1 MDCTIRAVIIL
12 LFFAAA
18 IGGGLNAVAGGG
30 SFLTLPA
37 LIVAGISPVV
47 ANATSTLALWP
58 ASISSTFAYR
68 GDIKT
73 SRQWLVILG
82 LTSVAG
88 GLLGA
93 QLLVRTSDSSF
104 LRLLPWL
111 MLVAAATFTFG
122 SKLRP
127 KRVDTSGAHRFEGG
141 ASWHPS
147 MLGVVAIQ
155 LVIAAYGGYFGG
167 GMGIMMLATFALA
180 GMTNIHEMNGL
191 KALLGVSINGLA
203 LLTFMLSGA
212 IQWKYGLTMAVGG
225 VVGGYS
231 TAAFARKLDSRYVR
245 RFVIVVGWLMTA
257 YFFWRR

>member
-1 MDCTIRAVIIL
+1 VIVL

-37 LIVAGISPVV
+37 LIFAGVSPVV

-73 SRQWLVILG
+73 STRWLVILG

-88 GLLGA
+88 GLAGA
-93 QLLVRTSDSSF
+93 LLLVRTSDSSF

-111 MLVAAATFTFG
+111 MLIAAATFTFG
-122 SKLRP
+122 NKLRP
-127 KRVDTSGAHRFEGG
+127 KRALASSGDSHRFEHGG
-141 ASWHPS
+141 AWHPS
-147 MLGVVAIQ
+147 MLGIVAIQ

-167 GMGIMMLATFALA
+167 GMGIMMLATMAIS
-180 GMTNIHEMNGL
+180 GMTDIHEMNGL
-191 KALLGVSINGLA
+191 KTILAILINCLA
-203 LLTFMLSGA
+203 LGTFIASGLVVWTA
-212 IQWKYGLTMAVGG
+212 GLVMMAGTIL
-225 VVGGYS
+225 GGYAG
-231 TAAFARKLDSRYVR
+231 AAVAKTIDR
-245 RFVIVVGWLMTA
+245 RFVRYFIILVGWTMTI
-257 YFFWRR
+257 YFFLR

>member
-1 MDCTIRAVIIL
+1 VIVL

-37 LIVAGISPVV
+37 LIFAGVSPVV

-73 SRQWLVILG
+73 STRWLVILG

-88 GLLGA
+88 GLAGA
-93 QLLVRTSDSSF
+93 LLLVRTSDSSF

-111 MLVAAATFTFG
+111 MLIAAATFTFG
-122 SKLRP
+122 NKLRP
-127 KRVDTSGAHRFEGG
+127 KRALASSGDSHRFEHGG
-141 ASWHPS
+141 AWHPS
-147 MLGVVAIQ
+147 MLGIVAIQ

-167 GMGIMMLATFALA
+167 GMGIMMLASFALA
-180 GMTNIHEMNGL
+180 GMSNIHEMNGL

-203 LLTFMLSGA
+203 LLTFVLSGA
-212 IQWKYGLTMAVGG
+212 IQWQYGLTMAAGG
-225 VVGGYS
+225 ILGGYS
-231 TAAFARKLDSRYVR
+231 TAAFARKLEPRYVR
-245 RFVIVVGWLMTA
+245 IFVIVVGWGMTV
-257 YFFWRR
+257 YFFARR